1 MLGGRVACW
10 RGGRRCILSAI
21 NAEAARLGGIY
32 ARLGP
37 LVYVSGHKP
46 RGRSGQCRTRSG
58 HVPAPDPYLRR
69 GPPRPGTLPMLG
81 PSRGSGI
88 PSWGPG
94 LVSIGVW
101 CTSMG
106 VRT

>member
-10 RGGRRCILSAI
+10 RGGKRRVLSAI
-21 NAEAARLGGIY
+21 NAEAARLGGLY

-46 RGRSGQCRTRSG
+46 RGSSGQCRTRSG
-58 HVPAPDPYLRR
+58 HVPALDPYLRR
-69 GPPRPGTLPMLG
+69 GPPRPGTLPTLG
-81 PSRGSGI
+81 PSKGSGI

-94 LVSIGVW
+94 LVCIGVR
-101 CTSMG
+101 CPSAG
-106 VRT
+106 V